1 MLLFEML
8 KLFVFAVAMR
18 INLFEKELN
27 SLRKNVLCIYNSKN
41 QINRLIN

>member
-27 SLRKNVLCIYNSKN
+27 SLRKNVLVKIKS
-41 QINRLIN
+41 ID